1 LLLAAHLILVCP
13 CHRRRPFTSLHYSSE
28 TKDECDEEDGEPGVE
43 RGSDLGCHGRVS
55 THQASEHRSIHHLHN
70 CHSSSIH
77 RLGFLHVQ
85 EVFDKDTF
93 SKDDLMGDAEFDIEA
108 LVQIIQM
115 DLEDIRSG
123 TVVRSVR
130 PGGKDSCLAD
140 ESHIIWDNGQV
151 VQDLLLKLRNVDTGV
166 VHLQLKWVTIPGSKL
181 IKHDC
186 MQL

>member
-1 LLLAAHLILVCP
+1 
-13 CHRRRPFTSLHYSSE
+13 
-28 TKDECDEEDGEPGVE
+28 
-43 RGSDLGCHGRVS
+43 
-55 THQASEHRSIHHLHN
+55 
-70 CHSSSIH
+70 
-77 RLGFLHVQ
+77 
-85 EVFDKDTF
+85 
-93 SKDDLMGDAEFDIEA
+93 MGDAEFDIEA

-123 TVVRSVR
+123 TVARSVR